1 MLKTAGHALKN
12 LSPTVKSIIGLTLL
26 FFILKTLARH

>member
-1 MLKTAGHALKN
+1 MLKSAGSFLKN
-12 LSPTVKSIIGLTLL
+12 LSPTVKSIIGMTLL

>member
-1 MLKTAGHALKN
+1 MLNTTWSALKN
-12 LSPTVKSIIGLTLL
+12 LSPTVKSIIGLTFL